1 MLLFLHT
8 WYCGVLESGG
18 GREPLCSVMLLHVKE
33 ILPHRQTDNLLNSEG
48 VEILNSVQVFYSTS
62 CQCIYGILAVNVFK
76 FTFLFCLMLEPIFEL
91 ACIFVNCPSTIGVC
105 IFFHQKRK

>member
-48 VEILNSVQVFYSTS
+48 VEISGHL
-62 CQCIYGILAVNVFK
+62 YGCWK
-76 FTFLFCLMLEPIFEL
+76 SRRQTG
-91 ACIFVNCPSTIGVC
+91 GVYWENASLDEEDREGNDNEGPVVRTGGG
-105 IFFHQKRK
+105 QDAPNG